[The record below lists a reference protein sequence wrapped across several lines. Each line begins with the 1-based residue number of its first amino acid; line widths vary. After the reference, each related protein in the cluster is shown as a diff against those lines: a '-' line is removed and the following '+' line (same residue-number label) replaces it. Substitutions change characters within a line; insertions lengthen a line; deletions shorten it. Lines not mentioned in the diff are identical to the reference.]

1 VYDGR
6 SLLLKVA
13 IFFIASPF
21 FILFPGRLDASF
33 LISDGCAVK
42 NYKLISLVSFVSS
55 TFFYSLSRGV
65 KAICGWFNKWT
76 NGRID

>member
-1 VYDGR
+1 MYDGR

-42 NYKLISLVSFVSS
+42 NSKLISLVSFVSS
-55 TFFYSLSRGV
+55 TFSTLSLPWGEGNMRLV
-65 KAICGWFNKWT
+65 
-76 NGRID
+76 